1 MKIAV
6 DCGHTLNSADYGAVG
21 IKSESLLTR
30 EVGKEVIR
38 LFKNEGH
45 SVVDCTIDNAG
56 SLSSSLSYR
65 YNTANN
71 NNCDYYI
78 SIHFNAFNGSAN
90 GTEVL
95 VYNNADSRVNGVLSS
110 ITALGFT
117 NRGVKQR
124 KNLAVLKNTKMKAML
139 IECCFCDNTK
149 DMNLFNGSKMAK
161 AIVEG
166 FLSKTINL
174 GSANNNITTSENI
187 SKNSWIERLQRECNN
202 QGFSNQVV
210 DGIAGPNTLNG
221 CPTLRFG
228 SRGNITK
235 LFQEKLVSLGYN
247 TNGVDG
253 IFGLGTKKAVVEF
266 QKSKGLAQDGV
277 VGRNT
282 WKSILEL

>member
-30 EVGKEVIR
+30 EVGKEVMR

-45 SVVDCTIDNAG
+45 SVVDCTIDNAS

-78 SIHFNAFNGSAN
+78 SIHFNAFNGNAK
-90 GTEVL
+90 GTEIL

-124 KNLAVLKNTKMKAML
+124 KNLAVLKNTKMKSML
-139 IECCFCDNTK
+139 IECCFCDNAE
-149 DMNLFNGSKMAK
+149 DMNLFNGLKMAK
-161 AIVEG
+161 SIVEG
-166 FLSKTINL
+166 FLGKTINTD
-174 GSANNNITTSENI
+174 GKNNNTTSEII
-187 SKNSWIERLQRECNN
+187 SKDNWIERLQRECNA

-210 DGIAGPNTLNG
+210 DGIAGTNTLNG
-221 CPTLRFG
+221 CPNLKYG
-228 SRGNITK
+228 ARGNITK
-235 LFQEKLVSLGYN
+235 LLQEKLVSLGYY
-247 TNGVDG
+247 TNGIDG
-253 IFGLGTKKAVVEF
+253 VFGLGTKNAVISY
-266 QKSKGLAQDGV
+266 QKSKGLDSDGI
-277 VGRNT
+277 VGKNT
-282 WKSILEL
+282 WKSILGL

>member
-30 EVGKEVIR
+30 EVGKEVMR

-45 SVVDCTIDNAG
+45 SVVDCTIDNAS
-56 SLSSSLSYR
+56 SLSASLSYR

-78 SIHFNAFNGSAN
+78 SIHFNAFNGNAK
-90 GTEVL
+90 GTEIL

-124 KNLAVLKNTKMKAML
+124 KNLAVLKNTKMKSML
-139 IECCFCDNTK
+139 IECCFCDNAE
-149 DMNLFNGSKMAK
+149 DMNLFNGLKMAK
-161 AIVEG
+161 SIVEG
-166 FLSKTINL
+166 FLGKTINTD
-174 GSANNNITTSENI
+174 GKNNNTTSEII
-187 SKNSWIERLQRECNN
+187 SKDNWIERLQRECNA

-210 DGIAGPNTLNG
+210 DGIAGTNTLNG
-221 CPTLRFG
+221 CPNLKYG
-228 SRGNITK
+228 ARGNITK
-235 LFQEKLVSLGYN
+235 LLQEKLVSLGYY
-247 TNGVDG
+247 TNGIDG
-253 IFGLGTKKAVVEF
+253 VFGLGTKNAVISY
-266 QKSKGLAQDGV
+266 QKSKGLDSDGI
-277 VGRNT
+277 VGKNT
-282 WKSILEL
+282 WKSILGL

>member
-30 EVGKEVIR
+30 EVGKEVMR

-45 SVVDCTIDNAG
+45 SVVDCTIDNAS

-78 SIHFNAFNGSAN
+78 SIHFNAFNGNAK
-90 GTEVL
+90 GTEIL

-124 KNLAVLKNTKMKAML
+124 KNLAVLKNTKMKSML
-139 IECCFCDNTK
+139 IECCFCDNAE
-149 DMNLFNGSKMAK
+149 DMNLFNGLKMAK
-161 AIVEG
+161 SIVEG
-166 FLSKTINL
+166 FLGKTINTD
-174 GSANNNITTSENI
+174 GKNNNTTSEII
-187 SKNSWIERLQRECNN
+187 SKDNWIERLQRECNA

-210 DGIAGPNTLNG
+210 DGIAGTNTLNG
-221 CPTLRFG
+221 CPNLKYG
-228 SRGNITK
+228 ARGNITK
-235 LFQEKLVSLGYN
+235 LLQEKLVSLGYY
-247 TNGVDG
+247 TNGIDG
-253 IFGLGTKKAVVEF
+253 TFGLGTKNAVISY
-266 QKSKGLAQDGV
+266 QKSKGLDSDGI
-277 VGRNT
+277 VGKNT
-282 WKSILEL
+282 WKSILGL

>member
-30 EVGKEVIR
+30 EVGKEVMR

-45 SVVDCTIDNAG
+45 SVVDCTIDNAS

-78 SIHFNAFNGSAN
+78 SIHFNAFNGNAK
-90 GTEVL
+90 GTEIL

-110 ITALGFT
+110 ITALGFE

-124 KNLAVLKNTKMKAML
+124 KNLAVLKNTKMKSML
-139 IECCFCDNTK
+139 IECCFCDNAE
-149 DMNLFNGSKMAK
+149 DMNLFNGLKMAK
-161 AIVEG
+161 SIVEG
-166 FLSKTINL
+166 FLGKTINTD
-174 GSANNNITTSENI
+174 GKNNNTTSEII
-187 SKNSWIERLQRECNN
+187 SKDNWIERLQRECNA

-210 DGIAGPNTLNG
+210 DGIAGTNTLNG
-221 CPTLRFG
+221 CPNLKYG
-228 SRGNITK
+228 ARGNITK
-235 LFQEKLVSLGYN
+235 LLQEKLVSLGYY
-247 TNGVDG
+247 TNGIDG
-253 IFGLGTKKAVVEF
+253 VFGLGTKNAVISY
-266 QKSKGLAQDGV
+266 QKSKGLDSDGI
-277 VGRNT
+277 VGKNT
-282 WKSILEL
+282 WKSILGL